1 MGDLKITCSSLCGC
15 VGGGWE
21 EEEVNLGSPN
31 TGKKVAL
38 LKRLPAGAKLWCER
52 HTPGPQ
58 PGHLLMKLLRGD
70 KGEMQ
75 ES

>member
-1 MGDLKITCSSLCGC
+1 MVVLV
-15 VGGGWE
+15 VGGRRRRL
-21 EEEVNLGSPN
+21 NLGSPN
-31 TGKKVAL
+31 TGKKTAL

-52 HTPGPQ
+52 YTPGPQ